1 MRVKICGLTD
11 AASVAHAAEAGADY
25 VGLVFFPP
33 SPRSLSIDEAQAL
46 AAAAPAGVRRVALTV
61 DADDLLLARLVRA
74 VPIEMLQFHG
84 HESPERVAEIRTR
97 HGLPVMKVI
106 SVAGD
111 ADLPR
116 IAEYEDVADQ
126 LMIDAKPPPGATRP
140 GGNALAFDWRL
151 IAGRKWRRPW
161 MLAGG
166 LTPENVA
173 EAIGL
178 SRAEQV
184 DVSSGVEAVPGVKD
198 MDRVAAFIRAAR
210 AARAGPESGP
220 EPAPA

>member
-11 AASVAHAAEAGADY
+11 AEAVAHAAAAGADY

-33 SPRSLSIDEAQAL
+33 SPRALSIEEAQAL

-74 VPIEMLQFHG
+74 VPLEMLQFHG
-84 HESPERVAEIRTR
+84 HESPERVEEIRAR
-97 HGLPVMKVI
+97 HGLPVMKVVSI
-106 SVAGD
+106 AD
-111 ADLPR
+111 AADLPR
-116 IAEYEDVADQ
+116 IAEYEDAADQ

-140 GGNALAFDWRL
+140 GGNALAFDWQL
-151 IAGRKWRRPW
+151 IAGRTWRRPW

-166 LTPENVA
+166 LTHENVA
-173 EAIGL
+173 EAIRLTG
-178 SRAEQV
+178 ATQV

-198 MDRVAAFIRAAR
+198 MEKVSAFIAA
-210 AARAGPESGP
+210 AKATARGP
-220 EPAPA
+220 ADHDRR